1 MVITRDILRIVLTA
15 IETRTPTQTAEEF
28 VIDEAGID
36 ATDLQETMA
45 YCHERS
51 YIELHTSPER
61 FGTSRPQWLI
71 KRLTASGRDKL
82 RSLRGQEPL

>member
-1 MVITRDILRIVLTA
+1 MVITRDLLRIVLTA
-15 IETRTPTQTAEEF
+15 VETRTPTQIAEEF
-28 VIDEAGID
+28 VIDESGID
-36 ATDLQETMA
+36 AADLQETIA

-51 YIELHTSPER
+51 YIELHASPER
-61 FGTSRPQWLI
+61 FSTSRSQWLI